1 MKTNLYFFDSGNSS
15 NRSSGSLT
23 PGSSNDYVILS
34 FDNLQEGWEYIS
46 KEVEKEINSRSSL
59 PRSIEILHDTE
70 FEIEIM
76 KRAVKSCAEQYFGI
90 ISKTELDN
98 RLGKNGNFN
107 SYLFCDV
114 KTSGSERDDS

>member
-1 MKTNLYFFDSGNSS
+1 MSYSMET
-15 NRSSGSLT
+15 
-23 PGSSNDYVILS
+23 
-34 FDNLQEGWEYIS
+34 
-46 KEVEKEINSRSSL
+46 
-59 PRSIEILHDTE
+59 LHDTE

-107 SYLFCDV
+107 SYLLDFEFNHFSIY
-114 KTSGSERDDS
+114 KANTSARITLTEVCCLKCEVRIVLL